1 MLIKASDILGSEVF
15 GKICVYGQVY
25 VKDFGEAR
33 LEGEPGLL
41 GLDVVW
47 IHLLSKAISRVSQWT
62 GIERMCPSRSSLN
75 VLHSL
80 S

>member
-1 MLIKASDILGSEVF
+1 MKSLENR
-15 GKICVYGQVY
+15 VYGQVY
-25 VKDFGEAR
+25 VKDFEEAR

-47 IHLLSKAISRVSQWT
+47 IHLLPKAIPRVPQWACL
-62 GIERMCPSRSSLN
+62 ERMCPFRSSLN